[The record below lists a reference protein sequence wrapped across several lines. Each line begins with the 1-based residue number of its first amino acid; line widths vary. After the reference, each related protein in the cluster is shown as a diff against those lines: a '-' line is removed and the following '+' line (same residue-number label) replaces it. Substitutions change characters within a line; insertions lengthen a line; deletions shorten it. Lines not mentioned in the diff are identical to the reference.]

1 MTEQQFGEPG
11 SDTAGKETGF
21 EQSGGD
27 KSSSESI
34 KRTSENDGISIT
46 PDDLTELRKRD
57 ENAQQHIPRLEDE
70 NMTLRNEV
78 AELKNNLASSAT
90 LDDVM
95 ARLGDAPTGD
105 QTSTDPDQIAAQVE
119 QRLQRKAQD
128 RVEQSNWD
136 TVYAKLIEQHGT
148 WENADKDIT
157 ARCAELSMDPE
168 AATQMAR
175 TSPEA
180 FTRLFNSPTTV
191 PQQTAAGAATTQTL
205 TTDLPGEGPQP
216 RTKEWY
222 QELRKKNENKYW
234 SEETQ
239 LQYRLDRESW

>member
-1 MTEQQFGEPG
+1 MTEQKFGEPG
-11 SDTAGKETGF
+11 SDTTGKESFDAPADGDNSSDGD
-21 EQSGGD
+21 QSG
-27 KSSSESI
+27 
-34 KRTSENDGISIT
+34 IT
-46 PDDLTELRKRD
+46 PDDLIELRKRD

-105 QTSTDPDQIAAQVE
+105 ETSADPDQIAAQVE

-128 RVEQSNWD
+128 NVEQSNWD

-157 ARCAELSMDPE
+157 ARCAELSMDPK

-180 FTRLFNSPTTV
+180 FSKLFNTPTTV
-191 PQQTAAGAATTQTL
+191 PQQSAAGAANTQTL
-205 TTDLPGEGPQP
+205 NLTDLPGTGPTP
-216 RTKEWY
+216 RSKEWY
-222 QELRKKNENKYW
+222 SDLRKKNENKYW